1 VAATLTPPPASGANL
16 GQLTRDAAGTFYV
29 TRFGFGQ
36 HGAVVVVP
44 GTGAAYDLNGLD
56 PQRRRIGLART
67 PDAKLLVG
75 WFRGGR
81 AGGAT
86 GTISELSVQGGQGS
100 ERELITGLGKPAGLA
115 VVGDQLFVT
124 DQNTAQLLVFSLAA
138 VRARPATAADARVVS
153 AFLTSDQLDL
163 MTAASDGTL
172 YFGGSGGSL
181 YQVNPRGEV
190 RTLATGWGRVRGV
203 ALDEAPSPA
212 VRRRCRCTDRRSV
225 AHPHRADR
233 LTRRAFIAASIAATR
248 RVGAADGACH
258 TITAMGER
266 ALSARAMGY
275 AQADKR
281 LEILHLV
288 ALHGSISQA
297 ARVAGVSYKAA
308 WQAIHTLTNLAGEPL
323 VDSSVGGAG
332 GGGARLTTAGAAAA
346 GRGRPDG
353 RRAP

>member
-1 VAATLTPPPASGANL
+1 MNIRTLVQPACGPAPWTRTARVLWAGALAALLSLSACGGDDDAIVDRGPSEIPITARLNGLYWDSAESRLYLGDDDVNAIKAWDGQQGFSVAATLTPPPASGANL

-203 ALDEAPSPA
+203 ALDERH
-212 VRRRCRCTDRRSV
+212 RRLFV
-225 AHPHRADR
+225 
-233 LTRRAFIAASIAATR
+233 
-248 RVGAADGACH
+248 
-258 TITAMGER
+258 
-266 ALSARAMGY
+266 
-275 AQADKR
+275 
-281 LEILHLV
+281 
-288 ALHGSISQA
+288 
-297 ARVAGVSYKAA
+297 
-308 WQAIHTLTNLAGEPL
+308 
-323 VDSSVGGAG
+323 VD
-332 GGGARLTTAGAAAA
+332 AGAQT
-346 GRGRPDG
+346 GDPSRIRIVPID
-353 RRAP
+353 